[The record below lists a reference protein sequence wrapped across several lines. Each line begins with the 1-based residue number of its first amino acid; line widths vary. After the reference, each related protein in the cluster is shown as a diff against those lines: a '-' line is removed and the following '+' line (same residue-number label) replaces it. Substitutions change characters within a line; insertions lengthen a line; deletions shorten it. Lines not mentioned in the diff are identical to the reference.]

1 MSAFHNNNFSNFPNT
16 FGKNSNDGILIK
28 APNELKTKL
37 QDTNTTVIYI
47 DSRDRNIEK
56 YPNPNDYVIY
66 LDDTYRDIVSLELI
80 SCDVPKTEYNIN
92 NSNNVI
98 HYTPSGGSATSKTI
112 PAGNYTIA
120 GLISAFDTA
129 TGGALTMTVNNTTRK
144 VTLTGNVSLQL
155 SDTIPDRDGTTKK
168 ILKANSIGRIL
179 GFKPIDRATAASH
192 VSDGVYTLANED
204 YVVLKFDDV
213 ERTDGTS
220 NVFKGAF
227 ARISFGD
234 IAFGAVKQ
242 TKVSDFGSKCLEIFK
257 PLKPKLDRLRV
268 RFYRHDGNLYDF
280 NGLDHCISIEL
291 TTLFQTQKYMVY

>member
-1 MSAFHNNNFSNFPNT
+1 MSAFHNNNFSEFS
-16 FGKNSNDGILIK
+16 GLNSNSNNNILIK
-28 APNELKTKL
+28 APNELKNKL
-37 QDTNTTVIYI
+37 NDTNTRVIYI

-92 NSNNVI
+92 NSNNI
-98 HYTPSGGSATSKTI
+98 LHYNDGSTVTV
-112 PAGNYTIA
+112 PVGNYDIA
-120 GLISAFDTA
+120 GLISAFNA
-129 TGGALTMTVNNTTRK
+129 AASGVPITMAVNNATRK

-155 SDTIPDRDGTTKK
+155 SDTVPDRDGSTRK

-179 GFKPIDRATAASH
+179 GFKPLDRASAASH

-204 YVVLKFDDV
+204 YIVLKFDDV
-213 ERTDGTS
+213 ERTDGTN

-242 TKVSDFGSKCLEIFK
+242 TKVSDFGSKCIEVFK
-257 PLKPKLDRLRV
+257 PIKPKLDRLRI
-268 RFYRHDGNLYDF
+268 RFFRHDGSLYDF
-280 NGLDHCISIEL
+280 NGLDHSISIEL